1 MPESLLHLRN
11 RVEQDIHRS
20 VSDNLAVREQV
31 AAYLAIGDRAE
42 NYEGC
47 KRDLIRKVLTL
58 RCLVRTDEA
67 GEIERKCRNV

>member
-1 MPESLLHLRN
+1 VPKSLLHLRT

-58 RCLVRTDEA
+58 CCLVRADET